1 MRNINPYEIRLIP
14 QREFESRPHRT
25 SVNGGGK

>member
-14 QREFESRPHRT
+14 HRNCESRANRT